1 MRYQR
6 AYEASIRVIQT
17 ADEMLAELLTLK
29 R

>member
-6 AYEASIRVIQT
+6 AYEATAKVIQT
-17 ADEMLAELLTLK
+17 ADEILQTTLDLK